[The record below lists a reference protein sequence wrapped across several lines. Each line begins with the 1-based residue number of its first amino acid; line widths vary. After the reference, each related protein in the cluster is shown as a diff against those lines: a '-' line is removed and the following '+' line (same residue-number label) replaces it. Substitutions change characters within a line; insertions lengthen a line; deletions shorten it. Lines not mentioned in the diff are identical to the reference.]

1 MDKIA
6 RFQFGVVGVGHGNKA
21 HFVHGSVNEKNVV
34 FNVDVNCGSQKWSG
48 RGGRSGIWGFQA
60 VAEIVE
66 QAYEVPEDAD
76 EFQNRIAY
84 HAAQRAARAKNF
96 VEAFDAA
103 VEKYGAGFCAKCM
116 KSGSWYKNYYQEKEQ
131 VNG

>member
-1 MDKIA
+1 MEKVA
-6 RFQFGVVGVGHGNKA
+6 RFQFGVVGVGYGNKA
-21 HFVHGSVNEKNVV
+21 HFVHGRVNEKNVV
-34 FNVDVNCGSQKWSG
+34 FDVDVNCGSQKWSV
-48 RGGRSGIWGFQA
+48 RGRSGVWGFNA

-76 EFQNRIAY
+76 EYQNRIAY
-84 HAAQRAARAKNF
+84 WAAERAAKAKNY

-116 KSGSWYKNYYQEKEQ
+116 KSGNYSKNWYQEKEKE
-131 VNG
+131 NA